1 MNSSSHA
8 SNGSSRPSP
17 TGRLDLVA
25 TPIGNL
31 EDITLRALRV
41 LREADAIYAEDTRHT
56 AVLLAHYE
64 IRKPL
69 LSCHE
74 HNERQRC
81 EEMARRVAEGQRIAL
96 VSDAGSPGISDP
108 GFRAV
113 RACVEQGLAVE
124 AIPGPCA
131 LVAALSASGLPTHE
145 FHFVGFPPVKSGA
158 CERKLRELETVPG
171 TLVFYESPHR
181 LLRTLGRIAAV
192 YPERRV
198 VVARELTKK
207 FEEFQRGTA
216 GELLGH
222 FEQHPP
228 RGEIVL
234 LLAGGGD

>member
-1 MNSSSHA
+1 MN
-8 SNGSSRPSP
+8 PSP
-17 TGRLDLVA
+17 TGRLHLVA

-31 EDITLRALRV
+31 EDITLRALRI

-74 HNERQRC
+74 HNERMRC

-145 FHFVGFPPVKSGA
+145 FHFVGFLPVKSGA
-158 CERKLRELETVPG
+158 CERKLRELEAVSG

-181 LLRTLGRIAAV
+181 LLRTLERIAVV

-198 VVARELTKK
+198 VVAREITKK
-207 FEEFQRGTA
+207 FEEFRRGTA
-216 GELLGH
+216 GELQTH
-222 FEQHPP
+222 FEHHPP

-234 LLAGGGD
+234 LVAGKES